1 MIKRSNSNTWE
12 VLHRLKKNKLA
23 VIGMIIFVVEIVL
36 AIIAPLI
43 IPYSP
48 TEMDY
53 MNLQTGPCV
62 AHWFGTDEL
71 GRDIF
76 SRLLYGSR
84 YSLGLSVSSMLIALV
99 LGVIFGS
106 CAGFFGGMVDNIIMR
121 VLDVFQAMPGLL
133 MGVAISAALGTG
145 FFNTA
150 LALSI
155 GWIPTMTRMLR
166 GSILK
171 VREMEFLEAAESIN
185 CSKLRTI
192 VTHVLPNSVSP
203 LIVTATLCMANV
215 IMGAAALSFIGLG
228 IQPPTPE
235 WGAMLSSARAF
246 FRDYPYM
253 IIIPG
258 IAIAITVLSLNVM
271 GDGLRDAM
279 DPKLKD

>member
-1 MIKRSNSNTWE
+1 
-12 VLHRLKKNKLA
+12 
-23 VIGMIIFVVEIVL
+23 
-36 AIIAPLI
+36 
-43 IPYSP
+43 
-48 TEMDY
+48 
-53 MNLQTGPCV
+53 
-62 AHWFGTDEL
+62 
-71 GRDIF
+71 
-76 SRLLYGSR
+76 
-84 YSLGLSVSSMLIALV
+84 
-99 LGVIFGS
+99 
-106 CAGFFGGMVDNIIMR
+106 
-121 VLDVFQAMPGLL
+121 
-133 MGVAISAALGTG
+133 
-145 FFNTA
+145 
-150 LALSI
+150 
-155 GWIPTMTRMLR
+155 MTRMLR